1 MEIARLTTLSRLSAL
16 MIVITALTTGT
27 ANAQHVGHHA
37 GLVLDEWAGYAV
49 PIQDVYQFPA
59 SIVWQPTSPY
69 GYAVPI
75 QSVYQ
80 FPASLVDQPGVVIPL
95 APPRPL
101 YIPSGDHHV
110 LIR

>member
-1 MEIARLTTLSRLSAL
+1 MGIARLTNLTRLAAL
-16 MIVITALTTGT
+16 LIAITALTTGK
-27 ANAQHVGHHA
+27 ANAQHLAHHG
-37 GLVLDEWAGYAV
+37 GLFLDEWAGYAV

-59 SIVWQPTSPY
+59 SIVWQPTSSD

-80 FPASLVDQPGVVIPL
+80 FPASFVTQRGVALPL

-101 YIPSGDHHV
+101 YIPAGDHHV
-110 LIR
+110 LLR

>member
-1 MEIARLTTLSRLSAL
+1 MAIARLKKLSRFASLLIA
-16 MIVITALTTGT
+16 ITAFTTGT
-27 ANAQHVGHHA
+27 ANAQHLGHHA
-37 GLVLDEWAGYAV
+37 GPLSDEGAGYAE

-59 SIVWQPTSPY
+59 AIVWQPTSPY

-80 FPASLVDQPGVVIPL
+80 FPASLVDQRGVVLPL

-101 YIPSGDHHV
+101 YVPSGDHHV
-110 LIR
+110 LLR

>member
-1 MEIARLTTLSRLSAL
+1 MGIARLTNLGRLAAL
-16 MIVITALTTGT
+16 LIVITAFSTGT
-27 ANAQHVGHHA
+27 ANAQHLGHHA
-37 GLVLDEWAGYAV
+37 GLVFDDWAGYAV

-59 SIVWQPTSPY
+59 AVVWQPTSPY

-80 FPASLVDQPGVVIPL
+80 FPASLVDQRGVVLPL